1 MKRGLRCA
9 LIDLNVCCGTQI
21 SDKNLPQSGCFLA
34 GMKLSSRHTTGV
46 RGARSLCLMSGVAG
60 VLAAGAMALSA
71 PASAQQ
77 ARQAPPVADRPDA
90 AAQSFSSTRRAAPK
104 INRYQDTATQRTF
117 VLDRSGED
125 VLMKFEDDP
134 EVMALQSTT
143 AQRGDAFLR
152 SDSGEL
158 MLRVTELGNVISY
171 VGNKDGAPAAPAAA
185 ASPLDAPAMT
195 LSLTETVEDL
205 RERLSAM
212 AGHDVTVF
220 GSGAFAQD
228 ERWASDALLVTR
240 IGVERSGDAVRDLHS
255 IRMVRMEEPTV
266 TFSDG
271 ELVLGVDPAEGYA
284 GRPSSDAIA
293 QAMTE

>member
-9 LIDLNVCCGTQI
+9 LIDLNVYCGTQI
-21 SDKNLPQSGCFLA
+21 SDKNLPQSGCFRA
-34 GMKLSSRHTTGV
+34 GMKLSSRHTTKV
-46 RGARSLCLMSGVAG
+46 RRARSLCLMSGVAG

-90 AAQSFSSTRRAAPK
+90 AAQSFSSSRRAAPK

-158 MLRVTELGNVISY
+158 MLRGTELGNVISY

-185 ASPLDAPAMT
+185 ASPLDAPAIA
-195 LSLTETVEDL
+195 
-205 RERLSAM
+205 SASVSYSVVPIRNF
-212 AGHDVTVF
+212 D
-220 GSGAFAQD
+220 GSMLIVPPP
-228 ERWASDALLVTR
+228 ASCLNLCICIDYDSQ
-240 IGVERSGDAVRDLHS
+240 G
-255 IRMVRMEEPTV
+255 
-266 TFSDG
+266 
-271 ELVLGVDPAEGYA
+271 PAA
-284 GRPSSDAIA
+284 TISRVPDS
-293 QAMTE
+293 